1 MMIKNLKS
9 KISTILIAGLI
20 VSSVTVLAFADD
32 AKKEAVAESLKKQ
45 EAEVQLDDKA
55 DTLEAEIK
63 IDTEEEIKT
72 EENEAEIKI
81 EDEAKSDTK
90 EQAED
95 KAEGSLQEEGT
106 AEDLEKGALA
116 DASKDETD
124 IELYAEIVDDTTE
137 GIEAKEGEETK
148 NEELLDD
155 IELAT
160 ASNLK
165 LSEEALD
172 KAILGT
178 WAADEYTALRFDDGG
193 QGCMLLPESEY
204 EFAYELDGDTLSI
217 DFISSRAND
226 ASYTISISD
235 ESMILTLTYGTLSKD
250 IALHKTK

>member
-32 AKKEAVAESLKKQ
+32 AKKEAAAESLKKQ
-45 EAEVQLDDKA
+45 EAEVQLEDKDDELK
-55 DTLEAEIK
+55 AEIK
-63 IDTEEEIKT
+63 IDTEEIKT

-116 DASKDETD
+116 DASKEETD
-124 IELYAEIVDDTTE
+124 IELDAEIVDDTTE

-160 ASNLK
+160 ASNLE
-165 LSEEALD
+165 LSEVALD

-178 WAADEYTALRFDDGG
+178 WAADEYTSLRFDEGG

-217 DFISSRAND
+217 DFVSSRAND

>member
-45 EAEVQLDDKA
+45 EAEVQLEDKA
-55 DTLEAEIK
+55 DELEAEIK
-63 IDTEEEIKT
+63 IDTEEIKT

-81 EDEAKSDTK
+81 EDEAKPDTK

-95 KAEGSLQEEGT
+95 KAEGSLKEDGT
-106 AEDLEKGALA
+106 AEDLEEGALA
-116 DASKDETD
+116 DASKEETD
-124 IELYAEIVDDTTE
+124 IELDAEIVDDTAE
-137 GIEAKEGEETK
+137 GIEAKAGEETK

-160 ASNLK
+160 ASDIE
-165 LSEEALD
+165 LSEVVLD

-178 WAADEYTALRFDDGG
+178 WAADEYTLLRFDEGG

-217 DFISSRAND
+217 DFVSSRAND

>member
-63 IDTEEEIKT
+63 IDTEEIKT

-95 KAEGSLQEEGT
+95 KAEGSLQEDGT
-106 AEDLEKGALA
+106 AEDLEEGALA

-124 IELYAEIVDDTTE
+124 IELDAEIVDDTAE

-148 NEELLDD
+148 KEELLDD

-160 ASNLK
+160 ASNLE
-165 LSEEALD
+165 LSEVALD

-178 WAADEYTALRFDDGG
+178 WAADEYTSLKFDEGG

-217 DFISSRAND
+217 DFVSSRAND

>member
-32 AKKEAVAESLKKQ
+32 AKKEAAAESLKKQ
-45 EAEVQLDDKA
+45 EAEVQLEDKDDELK
-55 DTLEAEIK
+55 AEIK
-63 IDTEEEIKT
+63 IDTEEIKT
-72 EENEAEIKI
+72 EENEAELKI
-81 EDEAKSDTK
+81 EDEAKPDTK
-90 EQAED
+90 EEQAED

-116 DASKDETD
+116 DASKEETD
-124 IELYAEIVDDTTE
+124 IELDAEIVDDTAE
-137 GIEAKEGEETK
+137 DIEAKAEEETK

-160 ASNLK
+160 ASNLE
-165 LSEEALD
+165 LSEVALD

-178 WAADEYTALRFDDGG
+178 WAADEYTSLRFDEGG

-217 DFISSRAND
+217 DFVSSRAND